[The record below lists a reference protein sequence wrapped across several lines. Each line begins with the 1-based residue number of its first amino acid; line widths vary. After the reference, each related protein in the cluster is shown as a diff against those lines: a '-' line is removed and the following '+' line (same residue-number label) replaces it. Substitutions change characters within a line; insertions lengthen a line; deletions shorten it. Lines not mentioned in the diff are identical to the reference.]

1 MQKGQEEQRT
11 RTGIVMAT
19 YLAGILIG
27 GLYLGAVSPVRTVVQ
42 ADFGIDGTLGIWMIN
57 IYSLFYAALI
67 PIIGKLADRRGRKRI
82 FVLCVG
88 VFAAGSLLCGL
99 SQSAGSFGVLLVGRM
114 LQAAGA
120 GGMIPVANSQI
131 ATTFPP
137 EKRGT
142 ALGMAAAVM
151 GVSNVLGA
159 ALGSAVMGIF
169 GTQNWPVMF
178 YLCIPF
184 CLAIMVSAVVAVPDG
199 SREAVKACNAQ
210 PPVNIATNSSPDDL
224 ATASDSPAVG
234 DTPKRMSAPE
244 RQAIDQASDT
254 AASAG
259 PAAGNAPK
267 PLDTPQRRAASQA
280 NDKPD
285 TAGSILFL
293 LFVLLL
299 LLGIKGIDFM
309 DFPASVLRPSVLGAF
324 IAAVAIAIA
333 FRQVERRAEDPV
345 FHMEYLHSRPIMV
358 TMIASFFI
366 GCFVISLVLVP
377 ELAEYAMGAPL
388 GSGGYYILAIG
399 AASIVVTPLGGRVI
413 DRIGPKPVLLIGFS
427 VGIAGLLYLAL
438 VAVAAP
444 SLPTLLIGLFIVG
457 AGMGFAM
464 GAPTN
469 YMILENTDPRD
480 STQAIATITLV
491 RQIGTSLAPA
501 ILTGLIA
508 ASPGLAG
515 YQHMLLAV
523 VAFNA
528 CALVTMLFYHSPDK
542 ADGDLR

>member
-1 MQKGQEEQRT
+1 
-11 RTGIVMAT
+11 MAQP
-19 YLAGILIG
+19 ASRNRQQ
-27 GLYLGAVSPVRTVVQ
+27 AVRF
-42 ADFGIDGTLGIWMIN
+42 D
-57 IYSLFYAALI
+57 
-67 PIIGKLADRRGRKRI
+67 
-82 FVLCVG
+82 
-88 VFAAGSLLCGL
+88 
-99 SQSAGSFGVLLVGRM
+99 
-114 LQAAGA
+114 
-120 GGMIPVANSQI
+120 
-131 ATTFPP
+131 
-137 EKRGT
+137 
-142 ALGMAAAVM
+142 
-151 GVSNVLGA
+151 
-159 ALGSAVMGIF
+159 
-169 GTQNWPVMF
+169 
-178 YLCIPF
+178 LCIPF
-184 CLAIMVSAVVAVPDG
+184 CIAIMVVAVPDVQQMAGEAGEASRG
-199 SREAVKACNAQ
+199 SSAVHVAAEGSLDTVSATSANLLGATEEGVEAPNPADAPANKA
-210 PPVNIATNSSPDDL
+210 TH
-224 ATASDSPAVG
+224 
-234 DTPKRMSAPE
+234 
-244 RQAIDQASDT
+244 
-254 AASAG
+254 
-259 PAAGNAPK
+259 AAG
-267 PLDTPQRRAASQA
+267 RES
-280 NDKPD
+280 DKPD

-309 DFPASVLRPSVLGAF
+309 DFPASVLRSGVLGTFAA
-324 IAAVAIAIA
+324 AAVIAIA
-333 FRQVERRAEDPV
+333 FRQVERRADDPV
-345 FHMEYLHSRPIMV
+345 FHMEYLHSLPIVV
-358 TMIASFFI
+358 TMITSFFI

-444 SLPTLLIGLFIVG
+444 SLPTLLLGLFIVG

-508 ASPGLAG
+508 ASPGLVG

-523 VAFNA
+523 VAFNI
-528 CALVTMLFYHSPDK
+528 CALVTMLFYRSPDK
-542 ADGDLR
+542 ASE